1 MFGLA
6 SMSLLSLAG
15 LSLAQDLGVPLNW
28 RKFSN
33 DRSDAEIIKIS
44 EAAID
49 AILPKLKKDT
59 GEFDGSGYWQS
70 GNVWCVHSPISPD
83 GPASMANEDYRAG
96 TTKYKDQVVGQ
107 LKNVWGLRDN
117 YDQWGW
123 WATAA
128 VYAWRA
134 YDDKDLLNNAIKTWE
149 HISTYA
155 ISDDDAKAGKISTK
169 DFTFKGTCNDK
180 SMAGGV
186 FWKTEK
192 GSDGINSITT
202 GLYMTLS
209 AYLGEA
215 TGDDKYI
222 KAAEKSLS
230 WIRNI
235 NMKDNLALDSIT
247 AKDCKHGADWLFTY
261 NTGKLLEG
269 LEILV
274 DLTDKDDYR
283 KLAANVANAAMKTNA
298 WHRDDGVIKEGAYP
312 KENNDAVG
320 FKSVLVRA
328 LDEAYNRRKGDNE
341 ALRILIHSYVCVQFN
356 ALLDLAAK
364 GDTYSS
370 SWTGPAQDF
379 TTWGQMAAL
388 DVFVAAINAA

>member
-1 MFGLA
+1 MLGIA
-6 SMSLLSLAG
+6 SLSVLSLVGFSA
-15 LSLAQDLGVPLNW
+15 AQDLGVPLNW

-33 DRSDAEIIKIS
+33 DRSDDEIIKIS

-59 GEFDGSGYWQS
+59 GEFDGIGYWQS
-70 GNVWCVHSPISPD
+70 GNVW
-83 GPASMANEDYRAG
+83 ASMANEDYRAG

-128 VYAWRA
+128 VYAYRA
-134 YDDKDLLNNAIKTWE
+134 YNDKDLLNNAVKTWE
-149 HISTYA
+149 HISTYT
-155 ISDDDAKAGKISTK
+155 ITDDAAKSGKLPTK
-169 DFTFKGTCNDK
+169 DFTFKGTCFDK

-186 FWKTEK
+186 FWKTEA
-192 GSDGINSITT
+192 GHDGINSITT

-235 NMKDNLALDSIT
+235 NMKDNLALDGIS
-247 AKDCKHGADWLFTY
+247 AKDCKRGADWLFTY

-274 DLTDKDDYR
+274 DLTDNNDYR
-283 KLAANVANAAMKTNA
+283 SLAVNVANAAMKTNA

-312 KENNDAVG
+312 NENNDAVG

-341 ALRILIHSYVCVQFN
+341 KLRILIHSYVCVQFN
-356 ALLDLAAK
+356 ALLDLAKK
-364 GDTYSS
+364 GDSYSS